1 MLHCDA
7 GRIIVAGMIKYSLR
21 CADGHAFE
29 SWFASAAAYD
39 ALEEAG
45 RLSCAVCG
53 GGDVGKALMAP
64 RVRTD
69 PARGARPD
77 AQPPDAPP
85 RDVQPPGAPPADA
98 ADAPAARALS
108 RPASA
113 REAALTE
120 LRRRVEAG
128 SEDVGRRFA
137 AEARAIHAGEAPARA
152 IRGEATGAE
161 ARALAEDGVPILPLP
176 FAPTRKVN

>member
-1 MLHCDA
+1 
-7 GRIIVAGMIKYSLR
+7 MIKYSLR

-53 GGDVGKALMAP
+53 GGGVGKAPMAP

-69 PARGARPD
+69 APGRAPSEASVPEAPTPD
-77 AQPPDAPP
+77 ADATGTP
-85 RDVQPPGAPPADA
+85 APS
-98 ADAPAARALS
+98 ALS

-113 REAALTE
+113 REAALAE

-137 AEARAIHAGEAPARA
+137 AEARAIHDGEAPARA

-161 ARALAEDGVPILPLP
+161 ARALVQDGVPILPLP

>member
-1 MLHCDA
+1 
-7 GRIIVAGMIKYSLR
+7 MIKYSLR

-39 ALEEAG
+39 ALERAG

-53 GGDVGKALMAP
+53 GGDVGKAPMAP
-64 RVRTD
+64 CVRTEA
-69 PARGARPD
+69 PRGALQ
-77 AQPPDAPP
+77 AAPP
-85 RDVQPPGAPPADA
+85 PG
-98 ADAPAARALS
+98 ALS
-108 RPASA
+108 RPGSP
-113 REAALTE
+113 REAALAE
-120 LRRRVEAG
+120 FRRRVEDG

-161 ARALAEDGVPILPLP
+161 ARALLDDGVPILPLP